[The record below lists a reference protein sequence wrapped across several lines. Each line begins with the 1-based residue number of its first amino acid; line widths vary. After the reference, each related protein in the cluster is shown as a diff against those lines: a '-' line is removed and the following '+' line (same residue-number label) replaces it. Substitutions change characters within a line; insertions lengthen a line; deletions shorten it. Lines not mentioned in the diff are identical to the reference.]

1 MKYVIIGN
9 SAAAIGAVEG
19 IRKVDQQGSI
29 TLISSEPYHTY
40 SRPLIS
46 YWLGGKVTEANMVYR
61 KLDFYKK
68 NNVETILGVSATAVD
83 TQGKQVVLADG
94 RQIPYDKVLV
104 ATGGKPFVPPTP
116 GLDETNVHTFIKMDD
131 VKALKERA
139 VPGSKTVIIGAG
151 LIGLKAAEGLA
162 KLGVDITVVELA
174 NRVLSAILDEEAAA
188 KVQQHLEQQGIKF
201 ELNTTVETVAGQDQ
215 ATGVVLKNGKTL
227 DCDFLIVAIG
237 VVPNTDVIANTNIKI
252 NRGIQVDDTLAT
264 NVAEVYAAGDVSE
277 GYDIIYQANRVLPIL
292 PNAYR
297 QGEVAGLNMA
307 GQVTHYPGGFAM
319 NAIGFFGMSM
329 ITAGII
335 KPEGE
340 EFEILTQVDD
350 QGQQYKKIILRD
362 NKIVGFI
369 YLNAVDRAGIMTG
382 LIESQEDVSSF
393 KAHLLAEDFGYNYFP
408 ADMRKAKLLKGRA
421 AV

>member
-46 YWLGGKVTEANMVYR
+46 YWLGGQVTEDNMVYR
-61 KLDFYKK
+61 KLDFYEK
-68 NNVETILGVSATAVD
+68 NHVETILGVAATGID
-83 TQGKQVVLADG
+83 TQGKQVLLADG
-94 RQIPYDKVLV
+94 RQINYDQVLI

-116 GLDETNVHTFIKMDD
+116 GLDKSNVHTFIKMDD
-131 VKALKERA
+131 VKALKELA
-139 VPGSKTVIIGAG
+139 VPGSKAVIIGAG

-162 KLGVDITVVELA
+162 KLGVEITVVELA
-174 NRVLSAILDEEAAA
+174 NRVLSAILDEEAAGT
-188 KVQQHLEQQGIKF
+188 VQAHLERQGIKF
-201 ELNTTVETVAGQDQ
+201 ELNTTVESVAGQAQ
-215 ATGVVLKNGKTL
+215 ATAVKLTNGNTL
-227 DCDFLIVAIG
+227 ACDFLIVAIG
-237 VVPNTDVIANTNIKI
+237 VIPNIDVVANTDIKL

-264 NVAEVYAAGDVSE
+264 NVDGVFAAGDVSE
-277 GYDIIYQANRVLPIL
+277 GYDVIYQTNRVLPIL

-297 QGEVAGLNMA
+297 QGEVAGMNMA
-307 GQVTHYPGGFAM
+307 RQVTHYAGGFAM
-319 NAIGFFGMSM
+319 NAIGFFGMTM

-340 EFEILTQVDD
+340 EFEVLTQGTI
-350 QGQQYKKIILRD
+350 QPPQYKKVVLRD

-369 YLNAVDRAGIMTG
+369 FLNSIDRAGILTD
-382 LIESQEDVSSF
+382 LIASQEDVSSF
-393 KAHLLAEDFGYNYFP
+393 KQYLLAEDFGYNYFP
-408 ADMRKAKLLKGRA
+408 ETMRKEKLMKGRA
-421 AV
+421 AL